1 MLEQRRGKNIALTG
15 LVLQLGAALV
25 MTITWQASGSLSALS
40 CTLFLAGGLPLWLM
54 IAALFYCRELAG
66 REAAELEEIA
76 AQAGAS
82 TAIFESD
89 QAGELRRAAAR
100 LRFMERWGSQIF
112 TLLWAAYH
120 VAMGILILRY
130 LAALSVRGQPLANA
144 AMLTLISIL
153 VAFVSFLFSRYA
165 TGMASQAEWRMLR
178 ASGSYLL
185 AAVLA
190 VAAVGGALLANN
202 QGYLRPDWIL
212 AGAIPIVQFI
222 LGAELVLNLVLDI
235 YRPRVPG
242 QEQRPSFDSRLL
254 NLLSEPGKVGHSL
267 AETIN
272 YQFGFEVSRTWF
284 YQLLSRA
291 LVPLLIAGALVIF
304 ALTSVVTVADGEQCI
319 VRRWGRIRHGRD
331 GRPAI
336 RTPGLHLKL
345 PWPIETAQRFRTDAV
360 HAVLLGAGRKRLVE
374 DESKRLYLWT
384 KEHGEHEELDF
395 VIAVPPKEEAT
406 SRLKG
411 ERPPPPVNIIK
422 LVVVLHYRVADMERY
437 LFRFAD
443 SRAALEALAWR
454 EMVRYCASATLDEPA
469 GGVDRPEA
477 IMTYG
482 KDAAEAE
489 LQRRIERRAGPEGLD
504 LGVEIVNVGLLSVH
518 PPAKAAPAYEKVLEA
533 ERRRDEKRY
542 EAEAV
547 GNQRLIEVAG
557 RPETALG
564 IVFALDRAKDL
575 EDLQRAKDAPEEFGR
590 IVADRLRGLADDRA
604 SLEALR
610 ARSRLLGKATDMLDA
625 QLAARGTH
633 LAMLGRVQAA
643 PKTFDYA
650 GEMARARAE
659 AERLLDAADGQV
671 AAILAEA
678 EGHRWATEFHE
689 RSRAESFPRELMA
702 YRASPSVFL
711 YDRYLSV
718 WDRILPDVPAK
729 YILGMGDAHRLEMWL
744 DLKQEP
750 GLMQGVLDSE
760 KD

>member
-15 LVLQLGAALV
+15 LVLQLAAALV
-25 MTITWQASGSLSALS
+25 MTITWQASGSLSSLS

-54 IAALFYCRELAG
+54 IAALFYCRELAS
-66 REAAELEEIA
+66 REAVELEEIS

-82 TAIFESD
+82 TTMFEED

-100 LRFMERWGSQIF
+100 LRFMERWGTQIF

-120 VAMGILILRY
+120 VAIGILVLRY
-130 LAALSVRGQPLANA
+130 LVALPIRGQQLANA

-165 TGMASQAEWRMLR
+165 TGMASQVEWRTLR

-185 AAVLA
+185 AAVLT
-190 VAAVGGALLANN
+190 VAAVGGALLASN
-202 QGYLRPDWIL
+202 QGYLRPDWVI
-212 AGAIPIVQFI
+212 AVAIPIVQLI
-222 LGAELVLNLVLDI
+222 LGAELVLNLILDI

-242 QEQRPSFDSRLL
+242 QEQRPSFDNRML

-291 LVPLLIAGALVIF
+291 FVPLLVAGALVIF
-304 ALTSVVTVADGEQCI
+304 GMTSVVMVGDGEQCI
-319 VRRWGRIRHGRD
+319 IRRWGRIRHAPD
-331 GRPAI
+331 GPTTI
-336 RTPGLHLKL
+336 RTPGLHVKL
-345 PWPIETAQRFRTDAV
+345 PWPIETAERFRTDAV
-360 HAVLLGAGRKRLVE
+360 HVVLLGAGKKRLVE
-374 DESKRLYLWT
+374 DESKRLFLWT

-395 VIAVPPKEEAT
+395 VIAVPPKEEAAN
-406 SRLKG
+406 RPKG
-411 ERPPPPVNIIK
+411 DRPPPPVNIIK
-422 LVVVLHYRVADMERY
+422 LVVVLHYRVADMEKY

-469 GGVDRPEA
+469 GGTGRPEA

-482 KDAAEAE
+482 KGAAEVE
-489 LQRRIERRAGPEGLD
+489 LKRRIEKRVGPEGLD
-504 LGVEIVNVGLLSVH
+504 LGVEIVDVGLLSVH

-575 EDLQRAKDAPEEFGR
+575 EDLERAKDDREEFGR
-590 IVADRLRGLADDRA
+590 ILADRMRRLADDRS

-625 QLAARGTH
+625 QLAAHDTR
-633 LAMLGRVQAA
+633 LAVLRQVQAA
-643 PKTFDYA
+643 PKTFDYV
-650 GEMARARAE
+650 GEMAKAHGE
-659 AERLLDAADGQV
+659 AERLLNAADGQV
-671 AAILAEA
+671 AGIIAKA
-678 EGHRWATEFHE
+678 EGQRWATEFHE

-718 WDRILPDVPAK
+718 WDKVLPDVPAK
-729 YILGMGDAHRLEMWL
+729 YILGMRDAERLEVWL

-750 GLMQGVLDSE
+750 GLMRGVLDSE
-760 KD
+760 RD